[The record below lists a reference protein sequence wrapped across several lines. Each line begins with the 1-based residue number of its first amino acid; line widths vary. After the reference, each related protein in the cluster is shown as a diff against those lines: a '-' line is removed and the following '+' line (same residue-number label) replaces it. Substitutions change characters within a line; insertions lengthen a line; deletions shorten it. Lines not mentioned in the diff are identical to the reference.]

1 MQIRFD
7 VDGGEWGICGHNL
20 VDSHSMVES
29 MVASLVARPT
39 VVVHYR
45 MQWNKPDSVVLLYG
59 SPFNQRFIP
68 STGNGLTRLYK
79 FTNWSSH
86 LIETKKR
93 E

>member
-45 MQWNKPDSVVLLYG
+45 MQWNKPDSVVLC
-59 SPFNQRFIP
+59 SVVVWFTIQPTIH
-68 STGNGLTRLYK
+68 TVNG
-79 FTNWSSH
+79 
-86 LIETKKR
+86 
-93 E
+93 